1 MEKLKSR
8 NEMDKRFMW
17 ELSHIYKDM
26 AAYQSAY
33 DAAKQKIAKLPA
45 FEGTLASSAQA
56 LQAALDARFDAMHEL
71 TIVYTYAMLNKSGDN
86 GDSEYQAMIDRCMS
100 LIVAF
105 GASTAY
111 FDPEILSIPEEK
123 INEYMKAPGLE
134 TYRHYIL
141 NLARSRAH
149 TLDKAREEMLAKLSD
164 AAQAPHNAFS
174 MLESVDMTF
183 PDVINEKGESAQ
195 LTHGSFGVY
204 RESLAREVRKDA
216 FCKYHDEFR
225 RYINTFTALYAGSVK
240 YDTFMADVRKFSS
253 AREMHLFENN
263 VPESVYDS
271 LLSGI
276 HESLPIMRKYIE
288 LRKKALKL
296 DEIHMYDLYNPM
308 MEDVDFSMPF
318 EEGKKLVKKALS
330 PLGERYQ
337 KLLDEAYTNAWID
350 VYENKGKT
358 TGAFSAGCYGVHS
371 FVLLN
376 YTNTLDD
383 AFTLAH
389 ELGHAMHSYLSCEKQ
404 DFANHDYC
412 ILVAEV
418 ASTVNEVLLT
428 KYLLATEKD
437 AKKRAYIL
445 NHFLEGFR
453 TTVFRQTMF
462 AEFEHKAHLMQQN
475 GEPLTA
481 KSLNSLYRSLNETY
495 YEGAVVD
502 DFIEVEWARIPHFYR
517 PFYVYQYATGFSSAV
532 AIASNII
539 KTGDASDYLK
549 FLTTGGS
556 DYPLEELKIA
566 GVDLTK
572 PETVKSAMQMF
583 NDTIDELSALLSE
596 IN

>member
-17 ELSHIYKDM
+17 ELSHIYKDR
-26 AAYQSAY
+26 AAYESAY
-33 DAAKQKIAKLPA
+33 NEAKQKIDKLPA
-45 FEGTLASSAQA
+45 FEGTLAKSADA
-56 LQAALDARFDAMHEL
+56 LEAALDAKFDALHAL
-71 TIVYTYAMLNKSGDN
+71 TIVYTYAELNKSGDN
-86 GDSEYQAMIDRCMS
+86 GDSEFQAMNDRCMS
-100 LIVAF
+100 LIVSI
-105 GASTAY
+105 GANTAY
-111 FDPEILSIPEEK
+111 FDPEILAIPK
-123 INEYMKAPGLE
+123 DKLDEYIKAPGLA
-134 TYRHYIL
+134 TYRHYIEDL
-141 NLARSRAH
+141 SRSRAH
-149 TLDKAREEMLAKLSD
+149 TLDKEREEILAKLAD
-164 AAQAPHNAFS
+164 AAGAPHNAFS
-174 MLESVDMTF
+174 MLESVDMSF
-183 PDVINEKGESAQ
+183 PDVTDENGKSVQ
-195 LTHGSFGVY
+195 LTHGNFGVY
-204 RESLAREVRKDA
+204 RESTNREVRKDA
-216 FCKYHDEFR
+216 FTKYHDEFR

-240 YDTFMADVRKFSS
+240 YDTFMADVRKFES

-263 VPESVYDS
+263 VPQSVYDS

-296 DEIHMYDLYNPM
+296 DEVHMYDLYNPM

-318 EEGKKLVKKALS
+318 LEGKKLVKKALL

-337 KLLDEAYTNAWID
+337 TLLDEAYANSWID

-376 YTNTLDD
+376 YTDTLDD

-404 DFANHDYC
+404 DFVNHDYC

-437 AKKRAYIL
+437 SKKRAYIL

-462 AEFEHKAHLMQQN
+462 AEFEYKAHLMQQN

-481 KSLNSLYRSLNETY
+481 QSLNSLYRGLNETY

-502 DFIEVEWARIPHFYR
+502 DFIDVEWARIPHFYR

-539 KTGDASDYLK
+539 KTGDASNYLK

-572 PETVKSAMQMF
+572 PDTVKSAMAMF
-583 NDTIDELSALLSE
+583 NDTIDELGALLNE
-596 IN
+596 LK